1 MSVTESTARRGA
13 TRHTAPSAD
22 ARENQSAVCSS
33 ARARGREATRARL
46 LESGRGLFAE
56 RGLHGVTTHDI
67 AHAAEV
73 ASGTFYLHF
82 KDKGELFREIVDSAV
97 DLLVHTI
104 EVECAGLDEIRDL
117 VRAQS
122 EVMVRFAE
130 DNRELIRVL
139 FSAESDATAV
149 EADVLDRLANAIAQG
164 RRERM
169 LAGKAPMDLEPNVV
183 GQAVVGMWA
192 RVLAWWSEDPAR
204 IDRDALLDTLM
215 RIQLGGTHPER
226 KETRA

>member
-1 MSVTESTARRGA
+1 MSVTESTAVRGA
-13 TRHTAPSAD
+13 TGHTASSAE
-22 ARENQSAVCSS
+22 ARDDRSRGRSS
-33 ARARGREATRARL
+33 ARARGREATRVRL
-46 LESGRGLFAE
+46 LESGRRLFAQ

-67 AHAAEV
+67 ARAAEV

-82 KDKGELFREIVDSAV
+82 KDKGELFREIVDTAV
-97 DLLVHTI
+97 DLLVSTI
-104 EVECAGLDEIRDL
+104 EAKCAGLDEMREL

-149 EADVLDRLANAIAQG
+149 EADVLDRLASAIAQG

-204 IDRDALLDTLM
+204 IDRDALLETLM
-215 RIQLGGTHPER
+215 RIQLGGTHPAR
-226 KETRA
+226 GQTRA